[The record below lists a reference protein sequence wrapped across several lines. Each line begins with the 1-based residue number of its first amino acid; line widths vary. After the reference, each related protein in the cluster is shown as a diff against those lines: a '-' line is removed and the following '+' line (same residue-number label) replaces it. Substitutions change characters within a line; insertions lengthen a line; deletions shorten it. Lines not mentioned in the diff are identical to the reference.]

1 MRLGTKAMTLN
12 IAEKVENDDRFA
24 KSVVDA
30 IKRFQHED
38 FGDLSE
44 EDKHVN
50 SEALTNGGMVMGAY
64 GEEENRFWIIR
75 DSDGK
80 GSFVTTVLFPDEY

>member
-12 IAEKVENDDRFA
+12 IAEKVENDDSFA

-44 EDKHVN
+44 EDMYLSKHWD
-50 SEALTNGGMVMGAY
+50 ELDLEHCA
-64 GEEENRFWIIR
+64 IH
-75 DSDGK
+75 
-80 GSFVTTVLFPDEY
+80 GSLCLELQKQGHVSR